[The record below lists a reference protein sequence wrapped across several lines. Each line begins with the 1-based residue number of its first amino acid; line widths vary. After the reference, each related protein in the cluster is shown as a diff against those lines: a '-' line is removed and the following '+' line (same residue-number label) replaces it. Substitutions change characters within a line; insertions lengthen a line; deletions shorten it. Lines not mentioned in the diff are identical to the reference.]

1 MPGILRID
9 PLLIQ
14 IAGHIH
20 AGCPASSHPA
30 PKEAPPSPPPSP
42 LTPSPSPFASGVGLH
57 IFSQLV
63 PPRSRHNTTGFAGA
77 QVTEG
82 TPLQW
87 LHIYKPSSDML
98 DDRTLPPIRTRS
110 RPFFHRSSR
119 SCCYVTVNGTPP
131 DMQVLVS
138 FGTMRGSPTP
148 AISGLQWK
156 TLCVDGT

>member
-1 MPGILRID
+1 MPGVEPPCAQGGTAIAAALSPHPEPVPVRFGGRS
-9 PLLIQ
+9 PHLL
-14 IAGHIH
+14 
-20 AGCPASSHPA
+20 PTSSA
-30 PKEAPPSPPPSP
+30 T
-42 LTPSPSPFASGVGLH
+42 LTTQH
-57 IFSQLV
+57 
-63 PPRSRHNTTGFAGA
+63 TGFAGA

>member
-9 PLLIQ
+9 
-14 IAGHIH
+14 
-20 AGCPASSHPA
+20 
-30 PKEAPPSPPPSP
+30 
-42 LTPSPSPFASGVGLH
+42 LH
-57 IFSQLV
+57 IDSDGRAYSCRMPGVEPPCAQGGTAIAAALSPHPEPV
-63 PPRSRHNTTGFAGA
+63 PVRFGGRSPHLLPTSSATLTTQHTGFAGA

-87 LHIYKPSSDML
+87 LHIYKPSS
-98 DDRTLPPIRTRS
+98 
-110 RPFFHRSSR
+110 
-119 SCCYVTVNGTPP
+119 